1 MFCLFRAAYFVH
13 VKSCSL
19 VSPLTVALFSGPCLS
34 SDKIDARSEATH
46 GNRSATYEGVLSES
60 SDSESESPGND
71 QAMKNTVLMKI
82 HDFVQFYE
90 KPEVRIKA
98 VGSFLDGRGGAGL

>member
-1 MFCLFRAAYFVH
+1 
-13 VKSCSL
+13 
-19 VSPLTVALFSGPCLS
+19 
-34 SDKIDARSEATH
+34 
-46 GNRSATYEGVLSES
+46 VLSES

-98 VGSFLDGRGGAGL
+98 VGSFLDGRGGGGAMSEMKRKIFKIWSI